1 MDEHGQSKEYV
12 AAKKRYDNN
21 PDNEWKIHKKVE
33 DIVNTTM
40 PNSIVKVP
48 ELKAV
53 VILNNM
59 ERFIIMEFVNGKT
72 LYQMELE
79 EIFKRRNIP
88 TGAFQS
94 DMEAEGMFSK
104 MLNLDPMS
112 PKDAE
117 QIQKKYYQEMKWI
130 KLFTPEQGKK
140 YKEELKKFLQ
150 EIHKEGVYHRD
161 GSNPRNIMITPEGKI
176 YVIDF

>member
-1 MDEHGQSKEYV
+1 MDENGQPKEYV
-12 AAKKRYDNN
+12 AAKKRYDND

-33 DIVNTTM
+33 DIINKTM

-53 VILNNM
+53 VTLNSM

-88 TGAFQS
+88 IGDFQS
-94 DMEAEGMFSK
+94 DMEAEGFFFRI
-104 MLNLDPMS
+104 LNLNPIN
-112 PKDAE
+112 PKDTE
-117 QIQKKYYQEMKWI
+117 QAQKKYYQEKKQI
-130 KLFTPEQGKK
+130 KLFTPEEGNT
-140 YKEELKKFLQ
+140 YKQELKKFLE
-150 EIHKEGVYHRD
+150 EIHKE
-161 GSNPRNIMITPEGKI
+161 
-176 YVIDF
+176 